1 MIKHKSPLGYKDGST
16 LQINV
21 RHHINRIKEKN
32 MITVNARKK
41 TDEIQHPLM
50 IKTLNK
56 LGLEEM
62 YLNNNKGHI

>member
-50 IKTLNK
+50 IKILTN
-56 LGLEEM
+56 
-62 YLNNNKGHI
+62 